1 MSTEENKARMNRIPL
16 ELFNEGKLEVA
27 DEVMAA
33 DYVEHQPT
41 PGFAGGTAGLKQF
54 VTAVRAAF
62 PDFKYT
68 VEEAIVEGD
77 KVVQRV
83 TARGTMKGAFAG
95 MPPTGKHATWTEIH
109 ISRVAGGKLVEHWA
123 NIDQLGMLQ
132 QLGAI
137 PTPGQAG

>member
-16 ELFNEGKLEVA
+16 EVFNEGKLGVI

-33 DYVEHQPT
+33 DYIEHLTT
-41 PGFAGGTAGLKQF
+41 PGFPGGTAGLKQF
-54 VTAVRAAF
+54 VTAVRTAF

-68 VEEAIVEGD
+68 VDDAIAEGD

-95 MPPTGKHATWTEIH
+95 MPATGKTATWTEVH
-109 ISRVAGGKLVEHWA
+109 IARVAGGKLVEHWA

-132 QLGAI
+132 QLGLI
-137 PTPGQAG
+137 PTPG